1 MNQKQ
6 TKQKNLKKNKV
17 KKKVAK
23 RKPRAKPSKLSY
35 ELKLSKRN
43 RKVRWLVIERPTGSI
58 ITESEFEDDAKNICD
73 FHNKHKQWEP
83 NGGIVKFLTLGK
95 I

>member
-17 KKKVAK
+17 KKKVVR
-23 RKPRAKPSKLSY
+23 RKPTAKPNKLSY

-43 RKVRWLVIERPTGSI
+43 KKVRWLVIERPTGSI
-58 ITESEFEDDAKNICD
+58 ITESEFEDDAKKICD
-73 FHNKHKQWEP
+73 FQNKHKQWET

>member
-1 MNQKQ
+1 M
-6 TKQKNLKKNKV
+6 
-17 KKKVAK
+17 KKKVVR
-23 RKPRAKPSKLSY
+23 RKPRAKPNKLSF

-43 RKVRWLVIERPTGSI
+43 KKVRWLVIERPTGSI
-58 ITESEFEDDAKNICD
+58 ITESEFEDDAKKICD
-73 FHNKHKQWEP
+73 FQNKHKQWET

>member
-1 MNQKQ
+1 M
-6 TKQKNLKKNKV
+6 

-23 RKPRAKPSKLSY
+23 RKPRAKHTKLSY

-58 ITESEFEDDAKNICD
+58 ITESEFEDEAKKVCD
-73 FHNKHKQWEP
+73 HQNKYKQWEP

>member
-1 MNQKQ
+1 M
-6 TKQKNLKKNKV
+6 

-23 RKPRAKPSKLSY
+23 RKPRAKHTKLSY

-58 ITESEFEDDAKNICD
+58 ITESEFEDEAKKVCD
-73 FHNKHKQWEP
+73 HQNKYKQWET

-95 I
+95 IY

>member
-1 MNQKQ
+1 M
-6 TKQKNLKKNKV
+6 
-17 KKKVAK
+17 KKKTAK
-23 RKPRAKPSKLSY
+23 RKPRATRAKLSY
-35 ELKLSKRN
+35 ELKLSKIK
-43 RKVRWLVIERPTGSI
+43 RKVRWRVIERPTGSI

-83 NGGIVKFLTLGK
+83 NGGIVKYLTLGK

>member
-1 MNQKQ
+1 M
-6 TKQKNLKKNKV
+6 
-17 KKKVAK
+17 KKKGVR
-23 RKPRAKPSKLSY
+23 RKPRAKPNKLSY

-43 RKVRWLVIERPTGSI
+43 KKVRWLVIERPTGSI
-58 ITESEFEDDAKNICD
+58 ITESEFEDDAKKICD
-73 FHNKHKQWEP
+73 FQNKHKQWET

>member
-1 MNQKQ
+1 M
-6 TKQKNLKKNKV
+6 

-23 RKPRAKPSKLSY
+23 RKPRAKHTKLSY
-35 ELKLSKRN
+35 ELKISKRN

-58 ITESEFEDDAKNICD
+58 ITESEFEDEAKKVCD
-73 FHNKHKQWEP
+73 HQNKYKQWET

>member
-1 MNQKQ
+1 M
-6 TKQKNLKKNKV
+6 
-17 KKKVAK
+17 KKKTAN
-23 RKPRAKPSKLSY
+23 RKPRAKRNKLSY

-43 RKVRWLVIERPTGSI
+43 KKVRWRVVERPTGSI
-58 ITESEFEDDAKNICD
+58 ITESEFEDEAQKVCD
-73 FHNKHKQWEP
+73 FQNKHKQWEP

>member
-1 MNQKQ
+1 M
-6 TKQKNLKKNKV
+6 
-17 KKKVAK
+17 KKKTAK
-23 RKPRAKPSKLSY
+23 RKPRATRATRTKLSY
-35 ELKLSKRN
+35 ELKLSKIK
-43 RKVRWLVIERPTGSI
+43 RKVRWRVIERPTGSI
-58 ITESEFEDDAKNICD
+58 ITESEFEDDAKKICD

>member
-1 MNQKQ
+1 M
-6 TKQKNLKKNKV
+6 

-23 RKPRAKPSKLSY
+23 RKPRAKHTKLSY

-58 ITESEFEDDAKNICD
+58 ITESEFEDDAKKICD
-73 FHNKHKQWEP
+73 FQNKHKQWEAQ
-83 NGGIVKFLTLGK
+83 GGVVQHLTFGK

>member
-1 MNQKQ
+1 M
-6 TKQKNLKKNKV
+6 

-23 RKPRAKPSKLSY
+23 RKPRAKHTKLSY

-58 ITESEFEDDAKNICD
+58 ITESEFEDEAQKVCD
-73 FHNKHKQWEP
+73 HQNKYKQWE
-83 NGGIVKFLTLGK
+83 NQGGIVKHLTLGK

>member
-1 MNQKQ
+1 M
-6 TKQKNLKKNKV
+6 

-23 RKPRAKPSKLSY
+23 RKPRAKHTKLSY

-58 ITESEFEDDAKNICD
+58 ITESEFEDEAKKVCD
-73 FHNKHKQWEP
+73 HQNKYRQWE
-83 NGGIVKFLTLGK
+83 NQGGVVKHLTLGK

>member
-17 KKKVAK
+17 KKKVVK
-23 RKPRAKPSKLSY
+23 RKPSAKPSKLSY

-58 ITESEFEDDAKNICD
+58 ITESEFEDDAKKICD
-73 FHNKHKQWEP
+73 FQNKHKQWET

>member
-17 KKKVAK
+17 KKKTANK
-23 RKPRAKPSKLSY
+23 KPRAKRSKLSY

-43 RKVRWLVIERPTGSI
+43 KKVRWLVIERPTGSI
-58 ITESEFEDDAKNICD
+58 ITESEFEDDAKKICD
-73 FHNKHKQWEP
+73 FQNKHKQWET

>member
-1 MNQKQ
+1 M
-6 TKQKNLKKNKV
+6 
-17 KKKVAK
+17 KKKVVR
-23 RKPRAKPSKLSY
+23 RKPRAKPNKLSY

-43 RKVRWLVIERPTGSI
+43 KKVRWRVIERPTGSI
-58 ITESEFEDDAKNICD
+58 ITESEFEDDAKKVCD
-73 FHNKHKQWEP
+73 FQNKHKQWET